1 LVAEIAEFD
10 GAWRA
15 LDTLAPVRL
24 PNVWRAATI
33 ERIGSSQASSIAN
46 SLIAMLSDCRRDAPL
61 AAYFEDKK

>member
-10 GAWRA
+10 GA
-15 LDTLAPVRL
+15 
-24 PNVWRAATI
+24 WRAATI